1 MDDLLKEFLVE
12 SHENLDRLDRDLV
25 SLEKNPGS
33 RELLA
38 SIFRT
43 IHTIKGTSG
52 FLALG
57 KLEAVAHQTENL
69 LSRLRDGRLAL
80 SAEITA
86 AMLKGVDRIR
96 EILSCIE
103 ATEKE
108 GDGDD
113 SALIATLARLQE
125 SAAPAK
131 PYVAPKPAAAA
142 PRPAAAKP
150 AETAPKPVSI
160 PPPAPVAA
168 ARPAAAPPVEAKKDP
183 APAASQEQAKS
194 ALSDSSIRVDVGL
207 LDRLMNLVGELVL
220 ARNQILQ
227 VTSRAEDAAFTATS
241 QRLNLIT
248 TELQAAV
255 MKTRMQ
261 PVGGVWSKFPRVV
274 RDVSADLGKKVE
286 LEMSGTETEL
296 DRTIIE
302 AIKDPLTHIIRNAV
316 DHGIES
322 PGQRA
327 AAGKPEVARV
337 MLRALHDGGQVL
349 IELCDDGRGID
360 PARIRSKALERGLI
374 TPEQSARMSERDV
387 IQLIFQPG
395 FSTAEKITHVS
406 GRGVGMDVVK
416 TNVERIG
423 GSVDIESAFGRGT
436 TIRIRIPLTLA
447 IIPALIVRVARE
459 RYAIPQSSL
468 VELVRAEAKKGGAAF
483 ERIQGTPVY
492 RLRGKLLPLLFLA
505 EQLQLAEARKDDTAA
520 INIVVLQTGSQQ
532 FGLVV
537 DGVEDTSEIVV
548 KPLGKHFKEI
558 NCYAGATIMGD
569 GRSALILDVDGLA
582 ERSGIQSKSAAIE
595 TRKEVVVERREDAEK
610 LLLFGFGD
618 GTRFAMPLSAVARL
632 EEFPRSSIER
642 SGKREVI
649 QYRGEILQLV
659 RVARVLTGS
668 DNRTEGETERAVVY
682 SHAGRRVGLV
692 VGHIEDIVETK
703 VDLRDTGRRPGVR
716 GTAVIHERVADV
728 VDVAGMLQAADAGF
742 PAQAV
747 A

>member
-25 SLEKNPGS
+25 ALEKNPES
-33 RELLA
+33 RELIA

-69 LSRLRDGRLAL
+69 LSRLREGRLTL
-80 SAEITA
+80 NAEITA
-86 AMLKGVDRIR
+86 AMLEGVDRIR
-96 EILSCIE
+96 EIIRCIE
-103 ATEKE
+103 ETEKE

-113 SALIATLARLQE
+113 SALIALLTRLLE
-125 SAAPAK
+125 SA
-131 PYVAPKPAAAA
+131 APKPAAAA
-142 PRPAAAKP
+142 KP
-150 AETAPKPVSI
+150 VAPAPKPAAVAKSAEAKA
-160 PPPAPVAA
+160 PAAPA
-168 ARPAAAPPVEAKKDP
+168 PAAAPTPKPAAPAPVEVKKES
-183 APAASQEQAKS
+183 APSAQEHAKS

-220 ARNQILQ
+220 ARNQIIQ

-316 DHGIES
+316 DHGIET
-322 PGQRA
+322 PEQRK
-327 AAGKPEVARV
+327 AAGKSEVARV
-337 MLRALHDGGQVL
+337 LLRALHDGGQVL

-360 PARIRSKALERGLI
+360 PAKIRSKALERGLI
-374 TPEQSARMSERDV
+374 APEQSARMGEREV

-395 FSTAEKITHVS
+395 FSTAEKITNVS

-423 GSVDIESAFGRGT
+423 GSVDIESKLGSGT
-436 TIRIRIPLTLA
+436 AIRIRIPLTLA
-447 IIPALIVRVARE
+447 IIPALIVRVAHE

-468 VELVRAEAKKGGAAF
+468 VELVRAEAKKGKAAF

-492 RLRGKLLPLLFLA
+492 RLRGRLLPLLFLA
-505 EQLQLAEARKDDTAA
+505 EQLQLAELKADAA
-520 INIVVLQTGSQQ
+520 INIVVLQTGAEQ

-537 DGVEDTSEIVV
+537 DGVEDTAEIVV

-569 GRSALILDVDGLA
+569 GRPALILDVDGLA
-582 ERSGIQSKSAAIE
+582 KRSGIQAKTGAIG
-595 TRKEVVVERREDAEK
+595 TRKEAAVERKSDTEK

-642 SGKREVI
+642 SGRREVI
-649 QYRGEILQLV
+649 QYRDEILQLV
-659 RVARVLTGS
+659 RVASVLTGS
-668 DNRTEGETERAVVY
+668 EHHAEDGTERAVVY
-682 SHAGRRVGLV
+682 SHEGRRVGV
-692 VGHIEDIVETK
+692 IVGRIEDIVETK
-703 VDLRDTGRRPGVR
+703 IELRETGRRPGVR
-716 GTAVIHERVADV
+716 GTTVINERVTDV
-728 VDVAGMLQAADAGF
+728 VDVAGMLQAADAGLF
-742 PAQAV
+742 TQAV